1 MTFRER
7 MIAGQKR
14 AFERGDYKLAAIRGI
29 LANEVVYVAHFLRKC

>member
-7 MIAGQKR
+7 LIAGQKR

-29 LANEVVYVAHFLRKC
+29 LANEVVYVVEEVRRA